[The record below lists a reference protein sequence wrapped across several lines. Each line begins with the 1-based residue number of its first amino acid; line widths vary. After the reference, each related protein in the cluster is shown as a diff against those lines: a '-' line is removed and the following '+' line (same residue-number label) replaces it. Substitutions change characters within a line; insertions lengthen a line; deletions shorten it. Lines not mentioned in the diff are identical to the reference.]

1 MLNSGHDITCQ
12 VCNILIEY
20 RRTDENKEDTIRDH
34 YLNLHSGDIF
44 CNPKETVR
52 LFFVMAIV
60 SNTKHTKILEILFFL
75 DKNQSRTTEYCLI
88 KEKRNWKIIFEQQ
101 ISEEK

>member
-44 CNPKETVR
+44 CNPKEKVNTLC
-52 LFFVMAIV
+52 LFVLSKYHKK
-60 SNTKHTKILEILFFL
+60 SNI
-75 DKNQSRTTEYCLI
+75 
-88 KEKRNWKIIFEQQ
+88 
-101 ISEEK
+101 

>member
-52 LFFVMAIV
+52 LFFHY
-60 SNTKHTKILEILFFL
+60 SSLFY
-75 DKNQSRTTEYCLI
+75 TTLNEVT
-88 KEKRNWKIIFEQQ
+88 
-101 ISEEK
+101 